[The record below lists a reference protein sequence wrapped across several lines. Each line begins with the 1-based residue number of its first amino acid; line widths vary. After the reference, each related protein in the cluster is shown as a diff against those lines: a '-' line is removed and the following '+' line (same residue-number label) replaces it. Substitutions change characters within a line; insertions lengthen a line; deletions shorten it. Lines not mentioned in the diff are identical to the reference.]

1 MKVAVTVT
9 NPDKILFPKSK
20 ITKGEFFEYHAK
32 IAKKMLPWMK
42 GRPVS
47 MLRFPNG
54 INGEVFYQK
63 NVSEYFPKW
72 IKTCSIKRQGLE
84 SIRMVVCNDVDTLLY
99 LANQVCTP
107 HLWLSQ
113 SDKLNYPDRLIFDF
127 DPPTKEGFPLVM
139 KAALECRAFVEKK
152 LGLKAFVMTT
162 GSKGLHVVIPIKR
175 EYEFSE
181 VRSFARK
188 IALYMEKQNSDGY
201 TTELNIK
208 KRRGRLFLDYLR
220 NSLAQTA
227 VAPYAVRPI
236 EGAPVATPID
246 WKELKRGLN
255 SQSFTIKNV
264 LKRKKDPWKSLER
277 SAVSL
282 KTPMKKLESLI
293 SQK

>member
-1 MKVAVTVT
+1 MRKVEVTH
-9 NPDKILFPKSK
+9 PEKILFPKSK
-20 ITKGEFFEYHAK
+20 ITKGEFFEYHKK

-54 INGEVFYQK
+54 ITGEIFYQK

-72 IKTCSIKRQGLE
+72 IKTKSIERKGAE
-84 SIRMVVCNDVDTLLY
+84 NIRMLVCNDEDTLLY

-113 SDKLNYPDRLIFDF
+113 IDKINHPDRMIFDF
-127 DPPTKEGFPLVM
+127 DPPKKEGFPLVM
-139 KAALECRAFVEKK
+139 KAALELKAFLEKK

-162 GSKGLHVVIPIKR
+162 GSKGLHVVVPIKR
-175 EYEFSE
+175 EYSFSD

-188 IALYMEKQNSDGY
+188 IAVYMASQNSDY
-201 TTELNIK
+201 TTELNIA
-208 KRRGRLFLDYLR
+208 KRKGRLFLDYLR

-227 VAPYAVRPI
+227 VAPFAVRPI
-236 EGAPVATPID
+236 EGAPVATPLD
-246 WKELKRGLN
+246 WKELKTGLT

-264 LKRKKDPWKSLER
+264 LKRKKDPWKKFQS
-277 SAVSL
+277 SAASL
-282 KTPMKKLESLI
+282 KTPMRKLEMLLHT
-293 SQK
+293 KE

>member
-1 MKVAVTVT
+1 MKVKVT
-9 NPDKILFPKSK
+9 NPEKILFPKSK
-20 ITKGEFFEYHAK
+20 ITKGEFFDYHEK

-42 GRPVS
+42 GRPIS

-54 INGEVFYQK
+54 IKGEIFYQK
-63 NVSEYFPKW
+63 NISEYFPNW
-72 IKTCSIKRQGLE
+72 IKSCTVAREAGK
-84 SIRMVVCNDVDTLLY
+84 SIRMVICNDADTLLY

-107 HLWLSQ
+107 HLWLSH

-127 DPPTKEGFPLVM
+127 DPPSKDDFPLV
-139 KAALECRAFVEKK
+139 KQAAYECKAFVEKK
-152 LGLKAFVMTT
+152 LGLKSFLMTT

-175 EYEFSE
+175 EYTFVE
-181 VRSFARK
+181 VRSFAKK
-188 IALYMEKQNSDGY
+188 IAVYLEMQNPDQY

-208 KRRGRLFLDYLR
+208 KRKGRLFLDYLR

-246 WKELKRGLN
+246 WSELKKGIN

-264 LKRKKDPWKSLER
+264 LKRKKDPWKNLEK

-282 KTPMKKLESLI
+282 KNPMKKLEALI
-293 SQK
+293 ASS